1 MSMLRLVVLGLVI
14 VYIKFV
20 AWLGLWAGS
29 VLFFG
34 TLLIIS
40 LTVVAKPSNDVGV
53 YE

>member
-1 MSMLRLVVLGLVI
+1 MSMLRLIALGLVLAHLT
-14 VYIKFV
+14 FV
-20 AWLGLWAGS
+20 LWFGFWAGS